1 MAFNASALIAEVFPG
16 KNDVPDGF
24 DVPFVSDI
32 HSSIIFTALQKD
44 NFIDFNL
51 RISEDLQVTKCREG
65 AVNQSYRVL
74 DEIVSR
80 NNKDGTVIVMKLDD
94 SNVFFKI
101 DGLAARVWKEIA
113 GKNSL
118 ADLKTEILNEYNT
131 DEETLNRDIS
141 LLLADLQKNN
151 LIVAM

>member
-1 MAFNASALIAEVFPG
+1 M
-16 KNDVPDGF
+16 
-24 DVPFVSDI
+24 
-32 HSSIIFTALQKD
+32 
-44 NFIDFNL
+44 
-51 RISEDLQVTKCREG
+51 
-65 AVNQSYRVL
+65 NQSYRVL

-113 GKNSL
+113 SKNSL
-118 ADLKTEILNEYNT
+118 ADLKAEILKEYNT